1 MNSEQIAS
9 IFVRLQS
16 RLRAVG
22 TSILGRSD
30 AVDDALQ
37 DTFCRIWTRPSH
49 HIAEDSAEAYIM
61 TSMRNVCIDTQ
72 RRQGKS
78 NTLTDDL
85 PDTDEDDCVQDI
97 YDDVM
102 RIVNRELSPVQR
114 RILHLRDVDGADYAT
129 IAEIMG
135 MEQPAVRVAL
145 SRARKTVRTIY
156 LSRL

>member
-37 DTFCRIWTRPSH
+37 DTFCKIWAQPSQN
-49 HIAEDSAEAYIM
+49 IAEDWAEAYIM

-72 RRQGKS
+72 RRQS
-78 NTLTDDL
+78 QTTTQLEDVA
-85 PDTDEDDCVQDI
+85 DT
-97 YDDVM
+97 YDDNSVQEIYNEVM
-102 RIVNRELSPVQR
+102 RVVNRELSPLQR
-114 RILHLRDVDGADYAT
+114 RILHLRDVEGVDYAT
-129 IAEIMG
+129 ISKTLG
-135 MEQPAVRVAL
+135 MEQTAVRMAL